1 MKILKNFDITKEVF
15 PAEAIES
22 VADPVLKI
30 LLLHELSVYYKES
43 KEKADRLTLEDE
55 YVGITYDNLNTIKNV
70 LVKNINKN
78 KHVLVK

>member
-1 MKILKNFDITKEVF
+1 MKMLKNFDIAKQVF

-22 VADPVLKI
+22 VSDPVLKI
-30 LLLHELSVYYKES
+30 LLLHELSDYYKES

>member
-1 MKILKNFDITKEVF
+1 MKMLKNFDITKQFF

-55 YVGITYDNLNTIKNV
+55 YVGITYDNLDIIRNV
-70 LVKNINKN
+70 LENK
-78 KHVLVK
+78 LVKKM